1 MGLPVDQSLGQETKK
16 AQDFFCVIS
25 RKHARAPNIKRRKVE
40 LCCLMQP
47 FPNRCL
53 TVPENDAR
61 QTRSFCLVHVYL
73 FVIALFVNVCESVCV
88 CVFHLPDFAS
98 VMAPHS
104 SKMKASSKPNSAMSE
119 SSMASANSIVFVLD
133 WPISNMREAAKK
145 EVVP

>member
-1 MGLPVDQSLGQETKK
+1 M
-16 AQDFFCVIS
+16 CV
-25 RKHARAPNIKRRKVE
+25 K
-40 LCCLMQP
+40 
-47 FPNRCL
+47 
-53 TVPENDAR
+53 
-61 QTRSFCLVHVYL
+61 
-73 FVIALFVNVCESVCV
+73 VCV